1 MKKIKLPKSKKIK
14 TLIIATIVV
23 AIAGLS
29 FLLYPTFTN
38 IVGRVRQ
45 ASTLSEWEVKREAP
59 PGEEIEPA
67 EAGEGEEED
76 KAPSTAGEDAAKEDI
91 TSDIAEETVN
101 GGAGKE
107 EIDYSSLTAEDFFPL
122 KIKIPKIEMEWIVN
136 EGADTKTLK
145 KGPGHIPETPLPGDT
160 GRSTISGHRT
170 TYGSPFKRIDELED
184 GDLIYLETSKG
195 ELFIYA
201 VTGLEIV
208 KPQDVYILEGTGKRE
223 LLLTSCYPEYS
234 ASERI
239 ILISELI
246 EIYPLELVSGKNG

>member
-1 MKKIKLPKSKKIK
+1 MKKIKFPKSKKIK
-14 TLIIATIVV
+14 ILIIATAV
-23 AIAGLS
+23 IAAAGVL

-45 ASTLSEWEVKREAP
+45 AGALSEWEVKREAP

-67 EAGEGEEED
+67 EAGEEEEG
-76 KAPSTAGEDAAKEDI
+76 APAAAGEDDAGEDI
-91 TSDIAEETVN
+91 TSNIKEETEN
-101 GGAGKE
+101 GEAGKE
-107 EIDYSSLTAEDFFPL
+107 EINYSSLTAEDFFPL
-122 KIKIPKIEMEWIVN
+122 KIKIPKIELELIVN

-145 KGPGHIPETPLPGDT
+145 QGPGHIPETPLPGDT
-160 GRSTISGHRT
+160 GRSAISGHRT
-170 TYGSPFKRIDELED
+170 TYGSPFRRIDSLED
-184 GDLIYLETSKG
+184 GDLIYLETIKG

-208 KPQDVYILEGTGKRE
+208 KPQDVYILEGTAKRE

-234 ASERI
+234 AAERI